1 MEDKLTLKEKLE
13 EVQKLARRR
22 EKLEIF
28 LDGPDIRLELS
39 LAGGYIAIYLEG
51 EEKGLKEYID
61 DYFKK
66 ELEKVEKRLNEL
78 LK

>member
-13 EVQKLARRR
+13 EVQELARRR
-22 EKLEIF
+22 ERIKKW
-28 LDGPDIRLELS
+28 LDRPNRTLNLRGANGCVTL
-39 LAGGYIAIYLEG
+39 YLET
-51 EEKGLKEYID
+51 EEEGLNEYID

-66 ELEKVEKRLNEL
+66 ELEKIDKRLNEL